1 MHLPLFQREIAVAS
15 DDAAREYL
23 KSTPKDEQTA
33 SGVWDAMTEASENMV
48 ESIRKK
54 DFTKYL
60 TIANPKHGDEFLDE
74 VRLYL
79 SIVYVYSL

>member
-1 MHLPLFQREIAVAS
+1 VAA
-15 DDAAREYL
+15 DDAAHEYL
-23 KSTPKDEQTA
+23 KNTSRDEQTA

-74 VRLYL
+74 VRQSSSIYDAYL
-79 SIVYVYSL
+79 L

>member
-1 MHLPLFQREIAVAS
+1 MAS
-15 DDAAREYL
+15 DDAAREYRR
-23 KSTPKDEQTA
+23 STPKDEQTA

-60 TIANPKHGDEFLDE
+60 AIANPKHGDEFLEE
-74 VRLYL
+74 VRLSSSVL
-79 SIVYVYSL
+79 DS

>member
-1 MHLPLFQREIAVAS
+1 MHSFQREIATAS

-23 KSTPKDEQTA
+23 ERTPKDEQTA

-48 ESIRKK
+48 EAIRKK

-60 TIANPKHGDEFLDE
+60 AIANPKHGDEFLDE
-74 VRLYL
+74 VKPNPFLL
-79 SIVYVYSL
+79 PFLPI